1 MRRRRVLS
9 SGLAIGVAALPFGSL
24 AAAAPAI
31 SVYASPYCGCCGK
44 WVDHLRAA
52 GFTAEVTHVDD
63 VAPMKRM
70 AGVPRAL
77 ASCHTASVDGYVVE
91 GHVPAPVIR
100 SLLQERPQVRGIAVP
115 GMPIGSPGM
124 EGPSPEAYTVYSF
137 TAGEAPRPYERIRP

>member
-9 SGLAIGVAALPFGSL
+9 LGLATGLAALPFGAL
-24 AAAAPAI
+24 ALAAPAI
-31 SVYASPYCGCCGK
+31 SVYASPYCGCCGD
-44 WVDHLRAA
+44 WVEHLRSA
-52 GFTAEVTHVDD
+52 GFAAEVTHVDD

-70 AGVPRAL
+70 AGVPQGL

-100 SLLQERPQVRGIAVP
+100 RLLRERPQVRGIAVP

-124 EGPSPEAYTVYSF
+124 EGPSPEPYTVYSF
-137 TAGEAPRPYERIRP
+137 ADGEAPRAYERIRP